1 MPTSLDFHFSLPFLS
16 YLTIRALELPVTLP
30 SLSEYVTPTATMP
43 SSEVT
48 ASALNI
54 SVLPKLKTLLKPED
68 IEPVRTRVVPA
79 GETMGLRVVKTA
91 S

>member
-1 MPTSLDFHFSLPFLS
+1 
-16 YLTIRALELPVTLP
+16 
-30 SLSEYVTPTATMP
+30 MP

-54 SVLPKLKTLLKPED
+54 SVLPTLKTLLKPED